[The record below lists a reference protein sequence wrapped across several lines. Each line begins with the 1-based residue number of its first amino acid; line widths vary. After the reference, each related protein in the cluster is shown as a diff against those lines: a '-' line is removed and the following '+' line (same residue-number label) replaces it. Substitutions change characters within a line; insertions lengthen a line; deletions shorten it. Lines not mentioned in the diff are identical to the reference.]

1 MDELSK
7 IYYNPKSGYISL
19 DKLYKKAKKEISDLT
34 LKEVKKFLEEQET
47 YQVNKQV
54 KKPTEYNTILANK
67 IRDNYQMDIIVY
79 DRYTVNNYKYI
90 LCVIDVHS
98 RYVSCRAMTNRTNE
112 TILKNIKEIFDS
124 MGVCKNL
131 NADNEFNTKLLTDYF
146 NKKKIILHFSEVGEI
161 NKQAI
166 VERFNRSL
174 AGYLQKWRVATG
186 KTRWYEVLPDI
197 VENYNDTYH
206 KTMKSTPKDIWEGK
220 DTNKQKIKFVPNE
233 LNVGDKIRIKQ
244 VKKIFDKGDAIK
256 YSTKIYI
263 IESIKGQKVKLEG
276 SDKIFKPEQLM
287 KVENI
292 VYLDKPPEENVK
304 VSTKKKPS
312 QVKAIKEISSHLKAG
327 KYYEDLPE
335 KRKVKPKKLE

>member
-1 MDELSK
+1 MEELSK
-7 IYYNPKSGYISL
+7 LYYNPKSGYVSL
-19 DKLYKKAKKEISDLT
+19 DKFYKKAKKEIPDIT

-67 IRDNYQMDIIVY
+67 IRDNYQIDIIIY
-79 DRYTVNNYKYI
+79 DRYTINNYKYI
-90 LCVIDVHS
+90 LCVVDVHS
-98 RYVSCRAMTNRTNE
+98 RYASCRAMTNRTNE
-112 TILKNIKEIFDS
+112 TILKNIKDIFNE
-124 MGVCKNL
+124 MGVPKNI

-146 NKKKIILHFSEVGEI
+146 NKRKIVLHFSEVGEI

-186 KTRWYEVLPDI
+186 LKNWVKVLPDI
-197 VENYNDTYH
+197 VSNYNDTEH
-206 KTMKSTPKDIWEGK
+206 RTIKATPKDIWEGK

-233 LNVGDKIRIKQ
+233 LNVGDKIRIRQ
-244 VKKIFDKGDAIK
+244 VKKVFTKGDAIK
-256 YSTKIYI
+256 YSTNIYV

-276 SDKIFKPEQLM
+276 VDKTFKPEQLM

-292 VYLDKPPEENVK
+292 VYLDKQPENK
-304 VSTKKKPS
+304 VITNKKQNKELS
-312 QVKAIKEISSHLKAG
+312 KIKDYLGKG
-327 KYYEDLPE
+327 KYYEEDK
-335 KRKVKPKKLE
+335 KRTTRSMTKK